1 MNLLDIQPLSYLAS
15 NTSDMVKQVNDT
27 GNPVAISVDGQ
38 VQAVLQDSAS
48 YHKTQDQ
55 IAMLRLL
62 AMGRQQVEEGK
73 VRDHDAVVAL
83 FAAQDRAR

>member
-15 NTSDMVKQVNDT
+15 NTGDMVKQVNDT

>member
-15 NTSDMVKQVNDT
+15 NTSDVVKQVNDT
-27 GNPVAISVDGQ
+27 GHPVAISVDGQ

-62 AMGRQQVEEGK
+62 AMGRQQVEAGK
-73 VRDHDAVVAL
+73 VQDHDAVVAL